1 MWLFQKE
8 TVLRKF
14 DVPDYVINHGIVNIS
29 TLMDLFQ
36 SSKVSVQTFFYR
48 LGKFW
53 YSLTQLWTKMMSLK
67 RNNYWLWLKGAI
79 LVQSD
84 TNNIRP
90 FSHDVMAAVLV
101 FQNNKTAAML
111 VFQTNPVG
119 VELFSYVNDLF
130 CSNKFAY
137 MLATWVKTFY
147 SFL

>member
-36 SSKVSVQTFFYR
+36 SSKVSVQTFLYR

-67 RNNYWLWLKGAI
+67 RNNYWLWLKDAI
-79 LVQSD
+79 LIQSD
-84 TNNIRP
+84 TNNVRP
-90 FSHDVMAAVLV
+90 FSHDVMPAVLV

-119 VELFSYVNDLF
+119 VGLFSYVNDLF

-137 MLATWVKTFY
+137 MLATWVKTLY